1 MLLLVSMR
9 TPRRRGKL
17 VSAVNSEITWGFLF
31 STISKSS
38 LTRSVTN
45 RPFLSEIVNSRLTR
59 LTSRRMVLPESAWSS
74 LGLLSSDHEAATQ
87 AKSKTKPESGQNFIT
102 RLCLEVNTPND
113 HVFDQK
119 TSLTDSIS

>member
-9 TPRRRGKL
+9 IPRRRGRL

-59 LTSRRMVLPESAWSS
+59 LTSRRMVLPESAS
-74 LGLLSSDHEAATQ
+74 LGLLSSDHEVATQ

-102 RLCLEVNTPND
+102 RLCLEVSTPND
-113 HVFDQK
+113 HGFHQK
-119 TSLTDSIS
+119 TSLVDSMS